1 MTFQGVSQV
10 PWLHLQRQRWS
21 TSLPGWAS
29 VHSDFQLQDEDGRS
43 HVCPLLCGPVPPLS
57 KPELQ
62 GSQGYNQG
70 CMAEP
75 WVIKE
80 GVPKCQ
86 QAGARQLNDEW
97 APGSPWSSWSLQVS
111 AGESPP
117 KTYTAHQ
124 KQPSWKWGSK
134 VPFWGD
140 ENILK
145 LCDGRTAVRTC
156 QISEYMLTGDSY
168 VCESNVN
175 QTYCKKP
182 PWAGS
187 NLAN

>member
-1 MTFQGVSQV
+1 MGRGHDLARLHSGEAQKGLTFQGVSQV
-10 PWLHLQRQRWS
+10 PWLHLQQQRWS

-29 VHSDFQLQDEDGRS
+29 VHSDFQLQDEDGRL

-86 QAGARQLNDEW
+86 QAGARQLKGPRGQNPGRTLEKTW
-97 APGSPWSSWSLQVS
+97 TAPCLLSPDHLPGDVGCAGDGDCRRGGAAS
-111 AGESPP
+111 APACPG
-117 KTYTAHQ
+117 
-124 KQPSWKWGSK
+124 PSW
-134 VPFWGD
+134 
-140 ENILK
+140 
-145 LCDGRTAVRTC
+145 C
-156 QISEYMLTGDSY
+156 
-168 VCESNVN
+168 
-175 QTYCKKP
+175 
-182 PWAGS
+182 
-187 NLAN
+187 